1 MPREVFIENE
11 RDRMVKRFDWRA
23 IALRERERVVVADLL
38 CPGGCPSPS
47 GITEAYG

>member
-23 IALRERERVVVADLL
+23 IALRESSCCRFAVSKGLPLSLWDH
-38 CPGGCPSPS
+38 
-47 GITEAYG
+47 

>member
-23 IALRERERVVVADLL
+23 IALRERESSCCRFAVSRGLPLSLWDH
-38 CPGGCPSPS
+38 
-47 GITEAYG
+47 